1 MWECTLRSNLICSNC
16 EVACDQDEQAHTD
29 MPLWNFFHLIAS
41 GVKKWRLFSKLDVLG
56 IDCDRALVLNE
67 KQIEEM
73 LDFVNEVR
81 AENKIEIAF
90 ACDNFMGKYEKKVH
104 RDFFFCKAGIS
115 MATLFVDGLIG
126 VCLLNRDESC
136 IVTSIATATV
146 SVREKA
152 I

>member
-1 MWECTLRSNLICSNC
+1 
-16 EVACDQDEQAHTD
+16 

-73 LDFVNEVR
+73 LDFVNDVR